1 MAPQAPHLALLH
13 YNDLRH
19 LADTLLLLPACFGTD
34 LAPLLAEGPAAQRQ
48 AQQEQEQEQAS
59 AGIGSDG
66 KLSFL
71 ADVALLRKAADD
83 VMGQQVGSGGWVSK
97 RAFAL
102 KCAYVQ
108 FEPRPVRGSIVALHV
123 ACCG

>member
-1 MAPQAPHLALLH
+1 MALQAPHLALLH

-34 LAPLLAEGPAAQRQ
+34 LAPLLAEGPAAQSQ
-48 AQQEQEQEQAS
+48 AQQEQEHAG

-71 ADVALLRKAADD
+71 ADVTLLRKAADD
-83 VMGQQVGSGGWVSK
+83 VMGQQVGSGGWVS
-97 RAFAL
+97 
-102 KCAYVQ
+102 
-108 FEPRPVRGSIVALHV
+108 
-123 ACCG
+123 